1 MINKLLFRKLLCVFI
16 ICVIGVCLTACD
28 NKLKGIIIFNRNPI
42 TKDNVLDNANE
53 FPVGK
58 KFYYIFMTEKPVESE
73 IIRVRIYKRAG
84 TPVSMPITLV
94 YSNDFKL
101 QKEQVYYYN
110 DYMVFYQPGEYFMA
124 IYERDD
130 MRKPMARNS
139 FKITEY

>member
-1 MINKLLFRKLLCVFI
+1 
-16 ICVIGVCLTACD
+16 
-28 NKLKGIIIFNRNPI
+28 
-42 TKDNVLDNANE
+42 
-53 FPVGK
+53 
-58 KFYYIFMTEKPVESE
+58 MTEKPVESE
-73 IIRVRIYKRAG
+73 IIRVRIYKKAG
-84 TPVSMPITLV
+84 TPVSMPVTLV

-110 DYMVFYQPGEYFMA
+110 DYMVFYQPGEYFML